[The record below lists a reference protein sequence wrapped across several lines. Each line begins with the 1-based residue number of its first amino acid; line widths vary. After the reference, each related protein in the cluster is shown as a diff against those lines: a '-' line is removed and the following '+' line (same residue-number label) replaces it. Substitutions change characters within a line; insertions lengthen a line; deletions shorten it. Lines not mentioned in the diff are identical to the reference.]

1 MAEWNDLQAGPD
13 GVADVATIKSL
24 EGVFGNLL
32 GVLLSLLGI
41 TMFVMILVGGFKY
54 LTAGDDPKA
63 AEAAKGTITS
73 GIVGLILG
81 IAAFFI
87 LLAIQGFTDVD
98 LLNFSVGL
106 PDTSP

>member
-1 MAEWNDLQAGPD
+1 MEDWNDLQAGTD

-32 GVLLSLLGI
+32 SVVLSLIGI
-41 TMFVMILVGGFKY
+41 VTFIMILVGGFKY

-63 AEAAKGTITS
+63 AEAAKATITS
-73 GIVGLILG
+73 GIIGLVLA

-87 LLAIQGFTDVD
+87 LLAIQGFTGVD
-98 LLNFSVGL
+98 LMNFSVGL
-106 PDTSP
+106 NP